1 MVVFFPYLQFEPPM
15 EKDQLSRKLA
25 VILHADVVGSTSL
38 VQKNELLA
46 HQRIRET
53 FLKFSNTIS
62 QHNGITREVRGDAL
76 VAEFDR
82 ASDAV
87 AAAIAYQSLSQ
98 EENSAIAD
106 DIRPYLRIGISLGEV
121 VIADDTVTGAGV
133 IIAQRLEQLAET
145 GGIVVQSS
153 VAETVPDRLPFDFQ
167 SLGEIK
173 LKGFEQ
179 PVRAFTVSAT
189 QSDDSSGSVSN
200 TPDSAEERWEDNSR
214 SKPAIA
220 VLAFANMSN
229 DPEQEFFG
237 DGIAEDIITQLS
249 KLSALVVIARTST
262 FIYKGKSVDIRLIG
276 KELGVSHVLEGSVR
290 KSGNRIR
297 VTAQLIDSLTGQH
310 RWAERYDREL
320 VDIFE
325 VQDEI
330 MREIVSAL
338 DVEMLAGEQSR
349 FWSDGT
355 SNLQAWECYRQ
366 ARDLFS
372 QYRSEHHSEVIRLVK
387 KALDFDSEYSA
398 ALHLLAGC
406 YFHIEDDS
414 QYSDAERRE
423 AKTLSREYLG
433 QCIENDPTNPDA
445 WSLRA
450 MHELTDG
457 EFDKAVVDTNKAA
470 AMAPNHA
477 IVIASSAAVLT
488 KCGLPELGIQRIRKA
503 MRLCPVFPPW
513 FYVHWG
519 QTSRV
524 LGKIDES
531 IEAYQKMLRQ
541 DPDQLE
547 GHIGLAGIFSE
558 SRDMKKAKEH
568 ADEVMRIDPG
578 FSINRYFSNI
588 AFRDQGIITRLA
600 GALSAAGL
608 PD

>member
-1 MVVFFPYLQFEPPM
+1 M
-15 EKDQLSRKLA
+15 
-25 VILHADVVGSTSL
+25 
-38 VQKNELLA
+38 
-46 HQRIRET
+46 
-53 FLKFSNTIS
+53 
-62 QHNGITREVRGDAL
+62 
-76 VAEFDR
+76 
-82 ASDAV
+82 
-87 AAAIAYQSLSQ
+87 
-98 EENSAIAD
+98 
-106 DIRPYLRIGISLGEV
+106 GEV

-145 GGIVVQSS
+145 GGIVVQGS

-179 PVRAFTVSAT
+179 PVRAFTVGAT
-189 QSDDSSGSVSN
+189 QSDDSLKSASN
-200 TPDSAEERWEDNSR
+200 APYLADERMGDNSR
-214 SKPAIA
+214 NKPAIA

-262 FIYKGKSVDIRLIG
+262 FAYKGKSVDIRQIG
-276 KELGVSHVLEGSVR
+276 KDLEVSHVLEGSVR

-297 VTAQLIDSLTGQH
+297 VTAQLIDSSTGQH
-310 RWAERYDREL
+310 RWADRYDREL

-338 DVEMLAGEQSR
+338 DVEILAGEQSR

-355 SNLQAWECYRQ
+355 SNLQAWGHYRQ
-366 ARDLFS
+366 ARDLFG
-372 QYRSEHHSEVIRLVK
+372 QFKSEHHPEVIRLLK
-387 KALDFDSEYSA
+387 KALEFDAEYSA
-398 ALHLLAGC
+398 AWHLLAGC
-406 YFHIEDDS
+406 YFHIEDDIR
-414 QYSDAERRE
+414 YSDAVRSE
-423 AKTLSREYLG
+423 AKTFSREYLEK
-433 QCIENDPTNPDA
+433 CIECDPTNPDA

-450 MHELTDG
+450 MHHLTDG
-457 EFDKAVVDTNKAA
+457 EFDKAVADTNKAA

-488 KCGLPELGIQRIRKA
+488 KCGLPKPGLQRIRKA

-519 QTSRV
+519 QTCRV

-531 IEAYQKMLRQ
+531 IEAYQEMLRQ

-558 SRDMKKAKEH
+558 SRDMKKAKKH
-568 ADEVMRIDPG
+568 ADEVLRIDPG
-578 FSINRYFSNI
+578 FSISRYFSSI
-588 AFRDQGIITRLA
+588 AFRDQGIIARFA
-600 GALSAAGL
+600 GALSEAGL